1 LTLSVANRGR
11 LPQGP
16 GDEYLSIPP
25 EVLEPVRGRRG
36 VVGHASRAGCPGTPR
51 PISLTNKL
59 HDDVI
64 AVDIKA
70 MAREAQQRDARETRL
85 GFGRHAA
92 EQRKI
97 NSVFKFRT
105 RSDGAPRIV
114 PIFTPVLSTQATS
127 GNCFPDA
134 AT

>member
-1 LTLSVANRGR
+1 MKSETEPLDEIFDDLSHREVEPAAQAETAWSDVAFGATKE
-11 LPQGP
+11 
-16 GDEYLSIPP
+16 DE
-25 EVLEPVRGRRG
+25 
-36 VVGHASRAGCPGTPR
+36 
-51 PISLTNKL
+51 L
-59 HDDVI
+59 HDDVT
-64 AVDIKA
+64 AVDIKG

-85 GFGRHAA
+85 DYGRHAA

-127 GNCFPDA
+127 VNCFPDA